1 MTSRQRMAI
10 AMKKGIPDRV
20 PGMCQLSLGHYLLNT
35 GISPARL
42 WHCTESFV
50 EALVTLQRRYRF
62 DGILVNLPGHPENWQ
77 EEMVRIEETRDAE
90 IVHWKDG
97 SSTVCPRDDN
107 VQNFRVHPT
116 TGEHIRDTKLRQAI
130 DEVDIDRLF
139 YENPHTSGGLKYPY
153 YYYDIG
159 RGRREPGKPEDWLPE
174 YEFRAFA
181 MLRKETGGEVSIHGE
196 FFSPFTQLM
205 ELLGYENALM
215 ALLTHPDKCKA
226 ILGRFTEGCVYYG
239 RELAR
244 QGVDAILN
252 SSAFAGGGFISKRMY
267 EEFVL
272 PCEKSCREGIRAEFP
287 DVPCYTHTCGAI
299 GDRLDLMEAT
309 GLDGIDTLD
318 PPPLGTVELSEAKQ
332 TLGNRVF
339 IKGNIDSV
347 STLLHGNLEEARTDM
362 IRRIGWGKPGGG
374 YILSTACSVAPRV
387 QPDRLEALVG
397 ICEEYGGYG

>member
-1 MTSRQRMAI
+1 MTVIRSTTMTSRQRMAI
-10 AMKKGIPDRV
+10 AMNKGIPDRV

-287 DVPCYTHTCGAI
+287 DV
-299 GDRLDLMEAT
+299 
-309 GLDGIDTLD
+309 
-318 PPPLGTVELSEAKQ
+318 V
-332 TLGNRVF
+332 
-339 IKGNIDSV
+339 
-347 STLLHGNLEEARTDM
+347 
-362 IRRIGWGKPGGG
+362 
-374 YILSTACSVAPRV
+374 
-387 QPDRLEALVG
+387 
-397 ICEEYGGYG
+397 